1 MSKQEVTTHSRFFWE
16 TNTHSLTRSRFNLL
30 LLEHGEYFFEDISV
44 YWLPTPGGGD
54 KYSRQFHHCDA
65 LKVQGRLK
73 LCSRSII
80 FEPTDHRKPIVK
92 YCFKSFNGPCKVY
105 SVVGAQCSAEVTGFF
120 TYQCPHTI
128 EMMENGKIGPYRLL
142 DHEKDIARANVLFAS
157 IHTDIQAVI
166 KKINHL
172 YQMYVDVDNNS
183 TVDFLSYLAVTSTNS
198 FDTSQLIDFHET
210 LLIENAIPV
219 KKIKPLTINP
229 GCLMIT
235 DRRLYFQPA
244 QLNNVGETVQHY
256 DLASI
261 SKVYKRRYLLQHT
274 CLEIILYNGSSA
286 FFSFDSNK
294 IRDSAHGTLLGAMNS
309 LCKPQQ
315 RRQSLNL
322 VKHSTLEVVMQQW
335 QRREISNYEYL
346 MYLNNEADR
355 SMNDLTQYPVFPHI
369 LQDFTSEKLDLK
381 NPETFRDL
389 SKPIGAL
396 NPTRLENFKSRFHSM
411 PERDDKN
418 GIPPPFLY
426 GTHYS
431 TPGYVLHYLVR
442 IAPEYMLCLQN
453 GKFDAPDRTFLS
465 IADSWKSCLQNP
477 ADLKELIPEFFTGSG
492 DFLVNNDDLDLG
504 HRHNGERLNNVDL
517 PKWAK
522 SPRDFIRK
530 HAKALECDHVSN
542 HLHEWI
548 DLIFGY
554 KQQGQAAVESDN
566 VFYYLTYEGSVD
578 LEKETNARTKR
589 ALEMQIQ
596 EFGQCPLQLFSS
608 PHPSRNDFST
618 DVKINAP
625 TSLVEDEVSAMKE
638 LTLTNSKKNSGSS
651 RQNSI
656 MDTAA
661 AGKVRT
667 ETTSEGRTIAASE
680 NVGAANE
687 GFMGSLM
694 GVFSATSTPPL
705 PEPPSS
711 SKAPV
716 TISTTSVSSTSSV
729 VEDVSNTQAPIH
741 SFSTVTIK
749 SVSSAFNGHSEAITC
764 IDIAHNNNSAVTT
777 CSSDGL
783 LKVLQ
788 LDSSQKGSI
797 KISTRRSCAP
807 SDPNPVSACCIAKNG
822 NTVYAGCYDNIIY
835 SYSILNACIMGRT
848 QAHDDSVSS
857 LSISDNGKWMISG
870 SWDAT
875 VKVWATSDGE
885 ASVALELYDHESA
898 VMCVAME
905 QSSSYAVAG
914 GEDGSIVVWR
924 IDPKARTSQVVFT
937 KLISTTSR
945 QPVTS
950 VQWLPSNS
958 GAAGGLRSDGFADE
972 KFVCGTA
979 DGLVVCL
986 DITGRLFAATR
997 VEGVVGGSVVG
1008 VKSLRI
1014 DCRGLVWSGCD
1025 DDSVRVWNMEKGYLK
1040 ELLVQRQVHD
1050 EEVTA
1055 IAISSD
1061 GSMLTTGGGGG
1072 EVKVWSIECR

>member
-1 MSKQEVTTHSRFFWE
+1 MSKHEVTTQPKFFWE
-16 TNTHSLTRSRFNLL
+16 KDSRSLSRSRFNLL
-30 LLEHGEYFFEDISV
+30 LLEHGEFFFEDISV

-54 KYSRQFHHCDA
+54 KYSRQFHQCDA

-92 YCFKSFNGPCKVY
+92 YCFKSFKGMCRQYK
-105 SVVGAQCSAEVTGFF
+105 VVGAQCSAEVTGFF
-120 TYQCPHTI
+120 SYQCPNTI

-142 DHEKDIARANVLFAS
+142 DRSKDQMSTVLFAS

-166 KKINHL
+166 KKVNHL
-172 YQMYVDVDNNS
+172 YQMYIDVDNNS
-183 TVDFLSYLAVTSTNS
+183 NVDFLSYLAITSTNS

-244 QLNNVGETVQHY
+244 QLNNVGDTVQHY
-256 DLASI
+256 DLATI

-274 CLEIILYNGSSA
+274 CLEIILYDGSSA

-294 IRDSAHGTLLGAMNS
+294 IRDSAHTTLLGALNS

-315 RRQSLNL
+315 RRQSLNMI
-322 VKHSTLEVVMQQW
+322 KHSTLEIVMQQW

-396 NPTRLENFKSRFHSM
+396 NPTRLENFKNRFHTM

-465 IADSWKSCLQNP
+465 IADSWKSCLNNP
-477 ADLKELIPEFFTGSG
+477 ADLKELVPEFFTGSG
-492 DFLVNNDDLDLG
+492 DFLVNDDDLDLG

-554 KQQGQAAVESDN
+554 KQQGQAAVDSDN

-578 LEKETNARTKR
+578 LEKETNVRTKR

-608 PHPSRNDFST
+608 PHPSRSDFSA
-618 DVKINAP
+618 DVKLNSAV
-625 TSLVEDEVSAMKE
+625 SMALEDESRALQDLSAGDNQRKKSSKESTVANTDTSTEKKASVAGNNKGDGGDDGGDSNDGLVS
-638 LTLTNSKKNSGSS
+638 
-651 RQNSI
+651 
-656 MDTAA
+656 
-661 AGKVRT
+661 
-667 ETTSEGRTIAASE
+667 
-680 NVGAANE
+680 
-687 GFMGSLM
+687 SLM
-694 GVFSATSTPPL
+694 GVFGGLGVSSTPPL
-705 PEPPSS
+705 PDPPTSS
-711 SKAPV
+711 APTPSTTISEATQNSSIAPV
-716 TISTTSVSSTSSV
+716 LQSFSV
-729 VEDVSNTQAPIH
+729 VS
-741 SFSTVTIK
+741 IK
-749 SVSSAFNGHSEAITC
+749 SVSSSFNGHSEAITG
-764 IDIAHNNNSAVTT
+764 IDFAHDNNSEITT

-788 LDSSQKGSI
+788 LDSTQKGSF

-807 SDPNPVSACCIAKNG
+807 SDPNPVSACRIAKSG

-835 SYSILNACIMGRT
+835 SYSILNACITGRT

-857 LSISDNGKWMISG
+857 LAISDSGKWLISG

-875 VKVWATSDGE
+875 VKVWAASEGE
-885 ASVALELYDHESA
+885 CTVALELYDHESA

-914 GEDGSIVVWR
+914 GEDGSVVVWR
-924 IDPKARTSQVVFT
+924 VDPKARTSQVLFT

-950 VQWLPSNS
+950 VQWLPSN
-958 GAAGGLRSDGFADE
+958 GGLRRDGFADE

-997 VEGVVGGSVVG
+997 VEGAKSGGGAVG
-1008 VKSLRI
+1008 VKTLSI

-1025 DDSVRVWNMEKGYLK
+1025 DDSVRVWNLEKGYLK

-1055 IAISSD
+1055 LAVSSD
-1061 GSMLTTGGGGG
+1061 GSLLATGGGGG
-1072 EVKVWSIECR
+1072 EAKIWSVECR